1 MKSLEERLFQI
12 VTLSYESV
20 CNKIANGSIV
30 VDNEASFQ
38 LQLGTIL
45 QAIGNLFVY
54 SKDEQFEIRLE
65 HTFRLAQPT
74 VKCANM
80 KARCDIYLKMESATD
95 KCVAIIELK
104 FFKKANHREPN
115 NRYDFF
121 ADLQNLE
128 QYKRQGESQ
137 LNFMIVGTDH
147 SHYFDNQ
154 QDPLSDATADFNFR
168 DGTKYIAGTPLHYN
182 TDNPYGEDIV
192 LTHDHIFH
200 WDRYSYKLAF
210 MKINLI

>member
-12 VTLSYESV
+12 VSLSYETI
-20 CNKIANGSIV
+20 CNKIANGNVV

-45 QAIGNLFVY
+45 QSLGNLFVY
-54 SKDEQFEIRLE
+54 SKDERFEIVLE
-65 HTFRLAQPT
+65 HSFKLHQPT
-74 VKCANM
+74 AKCANK
-80 KARCDIYLKMESATD
+80 KARCDIYLKMESATER
-95 KCVAIIELK
+95 CVAIIELK

-128 QYKRQGESQ
+128 QYERQGESQ

-147 SHYFDNQ
+147 PHYFDNAE
-154 QDPLSDATADFNFR
+154 PLSEATADFNFR
-168 DGTKYIAGTPLHYN
+168 EGAKYSAGTPLQYR
-182 TDNPYGEDIV
+182 TEKPYGKDIV
-192 LTHDHIFH
+192 LTYDHIFH
-200 WDRYSYKLAF
+200 WDRYSNKLAF